1 MDPDVLLQLA
11 MDEDWTYEL
20 ALLATLLE
28 DDASRVF
35 DKAFDLAIF
44 TVSECVDFFRFSPPN
59 ILLLCHL
66 LGMPGTM
73 IASVVCPPPCSSCS
87 LAALTLP
94 RSHRVSASKVLQ
106 QIECIILFLT
116 NVNYLYYL
124 HFHVLLLSGHSNL
137 FRKRSLSTLPL

>member
-11 MDEDWTYEL
+11 IDEDWDDEL

-73 IASVVCPPPCSSCS
+73 IASNG
-87 LAALTLP
+87 
-94 RSHRVSASKVLQ
+94 
-106 QIECIILFLT
+106 E
-116 NVNYLYYL
+116 
-124 HFHVLLLSGHSNL
+124 SGHGTKASGKCTNIGY
-137 FRKRSLSTLPL
+137 FAISVKYYF